1 MKRFSPNPWLC
12 VAAALFSFG
21 AVLALFLWYLAPWMT
36 FKGLIAT
43 VHYWCYSIGLT
54 AIIVFV
60 SEVARPLR
68 DDEING

>member
-1 MKRFSPNPWLC
+1 M
-12 VAAALFSFG
+12 
-21 AVLALFLWYLAPWMT
+21 ALFLGYLAPWMT